1 MSDAYEAM
9 LKKVP
14 LFSGLGSKELRH
26 IGGLL
31 TPLDVKVGTTLT
43 REGHAG
49 HEFVIIVEGSASVSR
64 DGVEIAT
71 VGAGDFQG
79 EISILDGG
87 PRTATVVATTPMKVL
102 VASHQEFLSL
112 LDESPDIARKM
123 LPALAHR
130 VRSLSGPSHLH

>member
-1 MSDAYEAM
+1 MSDAYDAM

-26 IGGLL
+26 IGSLL
-31 TPLDVKVGTTLT
+31 TPLDVKAGMTLT
-43 REGHAG
+43 REGQAG
-49 HEFVIIVEGSASVSR
+49 HEFLIIVEGTASVTH
-64 DGVEIAT
+64 GGTEIAT
-71 VGAGDFQG
+71 VGPGDFQG

-87 PRTATVVATTPMKVL
+87 PRTATVVATSAMKVL

-112 LDESPDIARKM
+112 LDESPEIARKM

-130 VRSLSGPSHLH
+130 VRSLSEPSHSH